1 MFLWSFTDF
10 KSSFELRCKG
20 GLNKQF
26 NFEIIVYIFSTWS
39 IGVTRG
45 PSTEAMATPIKQEG
59 EMLNALLGFT
69 LNKNKCQLN
78 KRKCLLRLPTI
89 FMYRNWLQGQSL
101 KAGMHNHKCV
111 VLLTGWLV
119 TPLPP
124 SFISKVFGEFWLIS
138 SNFILRIVWARADTR
153 TEVYSLFFMHFLP
166 FCSLVN
172 EDRMDDWRFKILLL
186 TLLNYCTLCSH
197 TALQAQQPEQSIW

>member
-45 PSTEAMATPIKQEG
+45 PSTEAMAIPIKQEG

-111 VLLTGWLV
+111 VLLSGWLV

-124 SFISKVFGEFWLIS
+124 PLFQRFWWILTHFFQFYIENCLSSCWYSYRSLLAVFHALSSILFSGEWRQNGWL
-138 SNFILRIVWARADTR
+138 
-153 TEVYSLFFMHFLP
+153 
-166 FCSLVN
+166 
-172 EDRMDDWRFKILLL
+172 KI
-186 TLLNYCTLCSH
+186 
-197 TALQAQQPEQSIW
+197 